1 MQSCGMKHQ
10 SVTPSFKKS
19 LKKRAVQERNRHL
32 ADKFKKKMASER
44 KESGISPTMS
54 ELDTLVEEL
63 VEGEQSEKD
72 QQDNEDKSMRY
83 KRREEGEEM
92 RLKVLEQLG
101 ETGKKKKDKE
111 DGKGQKKSRRSGGDT
126 IQYLREKS
134 EQEMKLREKDQELE
148 KSKLEEETIKMH
160 F

>member
-10 SVTPSFKKS
+10 SVTPSSKKS
-19 LKKRAVQERNRHL
+19 LEKQAVQERYRHL
-32 ADKFKKKMASER
+32 VDKFKKKMASKRR

-111 DGKGQKKSRRSGGDT
+111 DGKGQKKSRRGVEV
-126 IQYLREKS
+126 IQFK
-134 EQEMKLREKDQELE
+134 
-148 KSKLEEETIKMH
+148 I
-160 F
+160 